1 MLRRHP
7 CSATIIAPP
16 DERQHLGL
24 CPEPTPCCPVFLTV
38 PHDFVT
44 EEEPMADGGSGATGI
59 LGVLVGA
66 ILVIFVGAAVLMST
80 GQLGKAG
87 GGGKHFTI
95 KLPDAK

>member
-1 MLRRHP
+1 
-7 CSATIIAPP
+7 
-16 DERQHLGL
+16 
-24 CPEPTPCCPVFLTV
+24 
-38 PHDFVT
+38 
-44 EEEPMADGGSGATGI
+44 MADGGSGATGI

-80 GQLGKAG
+80 GQFGKA